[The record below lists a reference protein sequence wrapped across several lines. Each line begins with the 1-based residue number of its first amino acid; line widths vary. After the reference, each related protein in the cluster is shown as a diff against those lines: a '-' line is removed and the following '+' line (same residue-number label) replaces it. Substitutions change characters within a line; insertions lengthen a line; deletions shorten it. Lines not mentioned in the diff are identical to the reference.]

1 MWLDLPVVP
10 HRSALHPT
18 TEHELRLLSET
29 LFEVSWGR
37 QRPSRLALVEQVEAL
52 MMGTR
57 RGCRVDGAYGVVDRL
72 LAIAD
77 WRLGAEE
84 IGNIVLGE
92 IAVVEVGQ

>member
-1 MWLDLPVVP
+1 
-10 HRSALHPT
+10 
-18 TEHELRLLSET
+18 
-29 LFEVSWGR
+29 
-37 QRPSRLALVEQVEAL
+37 